1 MKHVYTVAQVN
12 TYIKNMFTQD
22 FMLNRI
28 YVKGEVSNC
37 KYHSSGHIY
46 FSLKDESGSMACV
59 MFAGDREGLAFP
71 MKDGQRVIVLGRVS
85 VYERSGSYQLYA
97 REIIKDG
104 VGQLY
109 EAYEK
114 LKTELEEMGMFA
126 PEYKQPIPY
135 YAKKVGVVTAPTG
148 AAVQDIRNIALRRN
162 PYVQLILYPA
172 QVQGEGA
179 ADSIVRGIETLDALK
194 LDVLIVGRGGGSIE
208 DLWAFNEEKVARA
221 IFDCNTPV
229 ISAVGH
235 ETDTTIA
242 DYVADLRAPTP
253 SAAAE
258 LAVADIRELLER
270 MRGYQQQ
277 FENIFRHRMEEYYRR
292 LAELK
297 SRVQRVSPETQL
309 LEKRMRLA
317 ELSNSLEQAM
327 QNKLSDRKHS
337 LNLYIERLH
346 GLSPLLKLQQGYSYT
361 EGPNG
366 KAVTGIDEVAEGERL
381 RIHVTD
387 GVYTAVVEGREKI
400 KKRI

>member
-59 MFAGDREGLAFP
+59 MFAGDRKGLAFP

-97 REIIKDG
+97 REIIRDG

-179 ADSIVRGIETLDALK
+179 ADSIVRGIETLDALG

-292 LAELK
+292 LAKLK

-317 ELSNSLEQAM
+317 ELSNGLEQAM

-361 EGPNG
+361 EGPSG
-366 KAVTGIDEVAEGERL
+366 KAVTGIDEVTEGERL

>member
-59 MFAGDREGLAFP
+59 MFAGDRKGLAFP

-179 ADSIVRGIETLDALK
+179 ADSIVRGIETLDALG

-317 ELSNSLEQAM
+317 ELSNGLEQAM

-366 KAVTGIDEVAEGERL
+366 KAVTGIDEVTEGERL